1 MAFLA
6 KIVANCF
13 LQRDFE
19 DGRATISPMKLQKA
33 GLSSPWL
40 ESGHCGRAC
49 DRQPISRVALWSGR
63 RGAVSYFQAVSG
75 KPDNGIRHVL
85 GWRRKKALV
94 VEKNGNEIFYMIFD
108 FVVSRYMPMT
118 ALQLSTLTHQPG
130 TTWSITRGKGEMI
143 IPNELIKEHFKG
155 TASK

>member
-19 DGRATISPMKLQKA
+19 DGRATISPMKLQKLVYLLHGWNLA
-33 GLSSPWL
+33 IANEPAIDSQFLAWPYGPVEEGLYHIFKPFR
-40 ESGHCGRAC
+40 GN
-49 DRQPISRVALWSGR
+49 PITEYAMSWDG
-63 RGAVSYFQAVSG
+63 
-75 KPDNGIRHVL
+75 DE
-85 GWRRKKALV
+85 KKALV
-94 VEKNGNEIFYMIFD
+94 VEKADNEIFYKIFD

-130 TTWSITRGKGEMI
+130 TPWSITRGKREMV

-155 TASK
+155 IASK